1 MPLCYFYFAQQAEVI
16 TKSRAAIA
24 MRKSSP
30 HVSQLRVSQAHAQA
44 SVEMEGGNQR
54 EMSERADGIPRRNW
68 KELPVE
74 VWRASRAEVG
84 VYGIGLRAQRL

>member
-1 MPLCYFYFAQQAEVI
+1 
-16 TKSRAAIA
+16 

-30 HVSQLRVSQAHAQA
+30 PVSQLRVSQAHAQA

-74 VWRASRAEVG
+74 VCRASRAEVG
-84 VYGIGLRAQRL
+84 V